1 MTEVTLTHIGGPTV
15 LLEVEGWRRLTDP
28 TFDAPG
34 RRYTFG
40 WGSPPTRPAARRSP
54 PPTWARSMWSCSAT
68 TTTATTST
76 PPAGPCSL
84 GRRRPHHHP
93 GARRLGGNARGLQ
106 PWATIRLEAE
116 LRAGEALV
124 FDWTSLAFC
133 CAAAGEIS
141 LRPTT
146 LRKAQRSPAYL
157 PLRTG
162 DGSSVFAHR
171 RAYPMLVGRDI
182 EVDCRRRLGVR
193 SFSSSLPPTS
203 GCTRRSD
210 ASPEATAGTARLPVP
225 MLRPTDAQQEIRR
238 TIGQLSANA
247 AGLNGWLHHLRTD
260 RLVGGGGGGCG
271 PGDCQQQN
279 KTRYG
284 RGGDRVSRCG

>member
-1 MTEVTLTHIGGPTV
+1 MTEVTLTYIGGPTV
-15 LLEVEGWRRLTDP
+15 LLEVEGWRLLTDP
-28 TFDAPG
+28 TLNAPG

-40 WGSPPTRPAARRSP
+40 WGSASHKTSGPAVAAADLGPIDVVLLSHDHHGDNLDDAGR
-54 PPTWARSMWSCSAT
+54 ALLAVAGVVLT
-68 TTTATTST
+68 TT
-76 PPAGPCSL
+76 
-84 GRRRPHHHP
+84 P

-193 SFSSSLPPTS
+193 SFSSSLPSTS

-238 TIGQLSANA
+238 TIGQLSANVRFCDKPYCLFA
-247 AGLNGWLHHLRTD
+247 S
-260 RLVGGGGGGCG
+260 G
-271 PGDCQQQN
+271 P
-279 KTRYG
+279 
-284 RGGDRVSRCG
+284 